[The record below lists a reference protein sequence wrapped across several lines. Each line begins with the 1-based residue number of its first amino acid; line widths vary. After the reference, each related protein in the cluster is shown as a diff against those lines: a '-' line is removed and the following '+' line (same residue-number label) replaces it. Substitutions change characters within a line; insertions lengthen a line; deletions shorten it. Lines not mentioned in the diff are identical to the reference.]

1 MQDDLLG
8 TAFARIIS
16 QLQQMTQEHGT
27 LEVALEQHS
36 TNIARGSFYLWY
48 CKFKQ
53 IFAYI
58 IYHKIRDFFHV
69 WVLVYFLNSGNER
82 KAFEDI

>member
-8 TAFARIIS
+8 AAFARIVS

-27 LEVALEQHS
+27 LEVTLEQHS

-48 CKFKQ
+48 
-53 IFAYI
+53 
-58 IYHKIRDFFHV
+58 
-69 WVLVYFLNSGNER
+69 
-82 KAFEDI
+82 